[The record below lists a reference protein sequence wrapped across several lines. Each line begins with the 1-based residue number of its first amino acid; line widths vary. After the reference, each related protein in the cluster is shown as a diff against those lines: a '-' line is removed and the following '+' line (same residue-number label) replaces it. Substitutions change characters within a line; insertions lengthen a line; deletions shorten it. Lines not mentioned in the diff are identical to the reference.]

1 MKYTLPLEE
10 KTPRVMA
17 TARISQKNTTAVC
30 RVINR
35 KKFSQVKK
43 LLEKIKNKEASIK
56 GKYYTKTVEELLKLL
71 NQLEINARSQ
81 NIEPETMFLFISSR
95 QGPSMRRP
103 RRRWKK
109 FGTKMKITH
118 VQAILGEKN
127 GFRKEVRKRGN
138 KE

>member
-1 MKYTLPLEE
+1 MKYTLPLGE
-10 KTPRVMA
+10 KTPRVTA

-30 RVINR
+30 RAINR

-43 LLEKIKNKEASIK
+43 LLEKMKNKQASIK

-81 NIEPETMFLFISSR
+81 NIEPEAMFLFISSR
-95 QGPSMRRP
+95 PGPSMRRP

-127 GFRKEVRKRGN
+127 GFRKKVRERRD